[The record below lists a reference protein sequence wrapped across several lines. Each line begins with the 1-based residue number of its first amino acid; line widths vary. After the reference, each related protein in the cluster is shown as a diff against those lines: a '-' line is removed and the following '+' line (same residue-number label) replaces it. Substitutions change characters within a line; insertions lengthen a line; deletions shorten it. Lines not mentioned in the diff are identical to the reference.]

1 MSQRD
6 AMKITGH
13 KAEHVFERY
22 NIETIEDIRE
32 ALIKVG
38 QFSRTVVTTIA
49 EKSST
54 R

>member
-1 MSQRD
+1 VSRRD

-38 QFSRTVVTTIA
+38 RFSPGTVTAIA
-49 EKSST
+49 EKPST